1 MFVVLELLTRYI
13 AADHSTLIFYPNFQ
27 FFGDTTKIILKI
39 AADCEEKGLFEDA
52 ISLYD
57 LGKRPMIFLTFQTY
71 R

>member
-1 MFVVLELLTRYI
+1 MSPLTIVPLKNYI
-13 AADHSTLIFYPNFQ
+13 Q